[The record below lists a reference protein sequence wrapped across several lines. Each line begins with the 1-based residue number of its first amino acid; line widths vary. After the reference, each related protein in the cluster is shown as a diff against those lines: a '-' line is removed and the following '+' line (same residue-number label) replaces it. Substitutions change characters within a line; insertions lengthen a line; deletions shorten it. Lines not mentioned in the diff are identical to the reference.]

1 MGTFIYLSFMVAVG
15 ALIGGVTNLIA
26 IVMLFRPHEPMY
38 LFGKRLPFTPGLIPK
53 RRRELA
59 EQLGKTVVEHL
70 VTPEGLRR
78 KLNDSAFMAGVVEE
92 GRKWLKRWLA
102 RRETPAQLLERL
114 GIRSPD
120 ERLEALAA
128 GQAAQAYERWSQ
140 TWRTRPIRD
149 ILPLELKE
157 TMEARIEQLAG
168 YLADRALE
176 YFSSAEGKQQL
187 SGMIQRFFQERG
199 MVGGVLQM
207 LLGNVNLV
215 DKVQPEIGKFLRHAG
230 TRAAI
235 ARLLW
240 TEWNKWIDYPLATV
254 EEMVGRRRMSEAV
267 QAAARGL
274 VRGSGWLHR
283 PLADLL
289 APYEQDVLDRFVP
302 QAAAAAVRL
311 LGDQMESVVA
321 QLGLADVVRDQVESF
336 SLRRLEAIILAI
348 ARRELKMITYL
359 GAVLGAIIGAVQGM
373 IGLWL

>member
-140 TWRTRPIRD
+140 TWRTRPICD

-359 GAVLGAIIGAVQGM
+359 GAVLGAMIGAVQGM

>member
-176 YFSSAEGKQQL
+176 YFSSVEGKQQL

-321 QLGLADVVRDQVESF
+321 QLGLADLVRDQVESF

-359 GAVLGAIIGAVQGM
+359 GAVLGAMIGAVQGM

>member
-176 YFSSAEGKQQL
+176 YFSSVEGKQQL

-274 VRGSGWLHR
+274 VR
-283 PLADLL
+283 
-289 APYEQDVLDRFVP
+289 
-302 QAAAAAVRL
+302 
-311 LGDQMESVVA
+311 
-321 QLGLADVVRDQVESF
+321 
-336 SLRRLEAIILAI
+336 
-348 ARRELKMITYL
+348 
-359 GAVLGAIIGAVQGM
+359 
-373 IGLWL
+373 

>member
-302 QAAAAAVRL
+302 QAVAAAVRL

-359 GAVLGAIIGAVQGM
+359 GAVLGAMIGAVQGM

>member
-215 DKVQPEIGKFLRHAG
+215 DKVQPEIGKFLRHAD

-302 QAAAAAVRL
+302 QAVAAAVRL

>member
-102 RRETPAQLLERL
+102 RRETPAQLFERL

-176 YFSSAEGKQQL
+176 YFSSVEGKQQL

-359 GAVLGAIIGAVQGM
+359 GAVLGAMIGAVQGM

>member
-176 YFSSAEGKQQL
+176 YFSSVEGKQQL

-359 GAVLGAIIGAVQGM
+359 GAVLGAMIGAVQGM

>member
-176 YFSSAEGKQQL
+176 YFSSVEGKQQL

-289 APYEQDVLDRFVP
+289 VPYEQDVLDRFVP
-302 QAAAAAVRL
+302 QAVAAAVRL

-359 GAVLGAIIGAVQGM
+359 GAVLGAMIGAVQGM

>member
-78 KLNDSAFMAGVVEE
+78 KLNDSAFMAEVVEE

-359 GAVLGAIIGAVQGM
+359 GAVLGAMIGAVQGM

>member
-176 YFSSAEGKQQL
+176 YFSSVEGKQQL

-283 PLADLL
+283 PLAALL

-302 QAAAAAVRL
+302 QAVAAAVRL

-359 GAVLGAIIGAVQGM
+359 GAVLGAMIGAVQGM

>member
-102 RRETPAQLLERL
+102 RQETPAQLLERL

-176 YFSSAEGKQQL
+176 YFSSVEGKQQL

-254 EEMVGRRRMSEAV
+254 EEMVGRKRMSEAV

-359 GAVLGAIIGAVQGM
+359 GAVLGAMIGAVQGM

>member
-176 YFSSAEGKQQL
+176 YFSSVEGKQQL

-336 SLRRLEAIILAI
+336 SLRRLETIILAI

-359 GAVLGAIIGAVQGM
+359 GAVLGAMIGAVQGM

>member
-128 GQAAQAYERWSQ
+128 GQAAQAYERWIQ

-215 DKVQPEIGKFLRHAG
+215 DKVQPEIGKFLRHAD

-302 QAAAAAVRL
+302 QAVAAAVRL

>member
-176 YFSSAEGKQQL
+176 YFSSVEGKQQL

-254 EEMVGRRRMSEAV
+254 EEMVERRRMSEAV

-359 GAVLGAIIGAVQGM
+359 GAVLGAMIGAVQGM

>member
-359 GAVLGAIIGAVQGM
+359 GAVLGAMIGAVQGM

>member
-176 YFSSAEGKQQL
+176 YFSSVEGKQQL

-302 QAAAAAVRL
+302 QAVAAAVRL

-359 GAVLGAIIGAVQGM
+359 GAVLGAMIGAVQGM